1 MTNRS
6 KGLPLR
12 SRLLDF
18 SPWILA
24 IACTLLLLL
33 LTLFAVSSYQREK
46 ELIGEALVQKSLTLV
61 RFINSS
67 ARESI
72 RDKLRFP
79 GESLDWQEH
88 LRAAMAQAAEQP
100 GVETVLLV
108 AADGKIIVQAGD
120 GKGPVAVDPQG
131 MALLAALR
139 GQESEPFLYSIGKAG
154 GEGNQKFQLAVRHG
168 PPDLDGRA
176 ERGRGLPPMMM
187 RRFAQHPGFSAI
199 QEELERFAE
208 LRPFYLVQLD
218 FELFNTPL
226 QRQLLQIIVLLVVI
240 ALVGLGGALSVM
252 TLRGLR
258 GSQSRL
264 VRMRA
269 FTDLVVSSLP
279 LGLIATDSHGE
290 IQVCNGVAG
299 ALLALDE
306 RALLGRQA
314 ADSLEPELARMFR
327 GDGSAAEAVHQAEVN
342 LRAARGEVRTV
353 QLISLVVADSSG
365 EYSGEILLIR
375 DLTQVRHLE
384 RELQRSE
391 RMAALGKMA
400 AGVAHELRNPLSSI
414 KGLAT
419 LLQSHFTAE
428 SKEAET
434 AEILIKEVERLNRS
448 IGELLEYARPG
459 ELFRKRTP
467 INGLLEKT
475 VSLITVDAQSSG
487 VSVILDTDTEIP
499 DVFIDP
505 DRFKQVLL
513 NLLLNAVQAMPGGG
527 ELRVSS
533 AWVEGEVEITIRDS
547 GVGIDPENLGRV
559 FDPYYTTKNNGT
571 GLGLALSLKIV
582 EEHGGQLTIVS
593 EPGEFTEVRLTLPEG
608 CVTS

>member
-533 AWVEGEVEITIRDS
+533 AWAEGEVEITIRDS

>member
-1 MTNRS
+1 
-6 KGLPLR
+6 
-12 SRLLDF
+12 
-18 SPWILA
+18 
-24 IACTLLLLL
+24 
-33 LTLFAVSSYQREK
+33 
-46 ELIGEALVQKSLTLV
+46 
-61 RFINSS
+61 
-67 ARESI
+67 
-72 RDKLRFP
+72 
-79 GESLDWQEH
+79 
-88 LRAAMAQAAEQP
+88 
-100 GVETVLLV
+100 
-108 AADGKIIVQAGD
+108 
-120 GKGPVAVDPQG
+120 
-131 MALLAALR
+131 
-139 GQESEPFLYSIGKAG
+139 
-154 GEGNQKFQLAVRHG
+154 
-168 PPDLDGRA
+168 
-176 ERGRGLPPMMM
+176 
-187 RRFAQHPGFSAI
+187 
-199 QEELERFAE
+199 
-208 LRPFYLVQLD
+208 
-218 FELFNTPL
+218 
-226 QRQLLQIIVLLVVI
+226 
-240 ALVGLGGALSVM
+240 
-252 TLRGLR
+252 
-258 GSQSRL
+258 
-264 VRMRA
+264 
-269 FTDLVVSSLP
+269 
-279 LGLIATDSHGE
+279 
-290 IQVCNGVAG
+290 
-299 ALLALDE
+299 
-306 RALLGRQA
+306 
-314 ADSLEPELARMFR
+314 
-327 GDGSAAEAVHQAEVN
+327 
-342 LRAARGEVRTV
+342 
-353 QLISLVVADSSG
+353 
-365 EYSGEILLIR
+365 
-375 DLTQVRHLE
+375 
-384 RELQRSE
+384 
-391 RMAALGKMA
+391 MA

-533 AWVEGEVEITIRDS
+533 AWAEGEVEITIRDS